1 VREAIFNIWQF
12 EIAHCRWLDVCAGTG
27 AMGAEALCRGAD
39 VVIGIEHDRRACGII
54 QQNWRKLAQDSQQF
68 QVLQMDALKGLA
80 SLRGQQF
87 DRIYADPPYAS
98 DLYVPVLEAIATHD
112 LLAPQG
118 ELAVESGKHN
128 PLPPNVGNLEAINI
142 RHYGKTKVTFYRSE
156 QGILLA

>member
-1 VREAIFNIWQF
+1 
-12 EIAHCRWLDVCAGTG
+12 
-27 AMGAEALCRGAD
+27 MGAEALCRGAD
-39 VVIGIEHDRRACGII
+39 VVVGIEHDRRACGII
-54 QQNWRKLAQDSQQF
+54 QQNWRKVAQDSQQF
-68 QVLQMDALKGLA
+68 RLLQMDALKGVA

-98 DLYVPVLEAIATHD
+98 DLYVPLLEAIATHN

-142 RHYGKTKVTFYRSE
+142 RHYGKTKVTFYRSD
-156 QGILLA
+156 QGISLS

>member
-12 EIAHCRWLDVCAGTG
+12 EIAHCRWLDICAGTG

-39 VVIGIEHDRRACGII
+39 VVVGIEHDRRACGII

-68 QVLQMDALKGLA
+68 RVLQMDALKGLA

-87 DRIYADPPYAS
+87 DRIYVDPPYAS
-98 DLYVPVLEAIATHD
+98 DLYIPILETIATHD
-112 LLAPQG
+112 LLASQG

-128 PLPPNVGNLEAINI
+128 PLPPNVGHLEAINI
-142 RHYGKTKVTFYRSE
+142 RHYGKTKVTFYRSD
-156 QGILLA
+156 QDILLA